1 MRAAWLPCLF
11 ILACTACVMDEEGIG
26 GNDTLPADRETRV
39 NFSIV
44 VPSQVQTRAT
54 PGLPDEGAVES
65 VYLLLFENIGGV
77 RTYRHRISAENLS
90 SVSNTQK
97 TFHASLPVGV
107 YDIAVLA
114 NAPAIIAGSGVAFG
128 DTKEQALDALAE
140 TNPGKWNGVYIPM
153 WGRIDN
159 QTIGEGTNFTGTNAI
174 PMIRM
179 MAKVELS
186 VTPEAAGA
194 NESNFKLADIRLYNY
209 SSRGALVPDL
219 TAWPADNRATRP
231 TEPAGGYAPMRYPDN
246 EPLVFN
252 SQVFYTYEAPAGGKG
267 AAMASNTC
275 LIIGGSYQGGA
286 TTYYRVDFVDKSP
299 SDAFLPLLRNHHYLV
314 TIIDVVGDGYP
325 TPQLAFET
333 ASSNMHTSVVGW
345 NNGGLEDVADNQ
357 PYALD
362 VSQSEFIFT
371 NDPQTALAQTNKLT
385 IRTDVPGGW
394 VIEKI
399 TDQTEQANT
408 ATWLTASE
416 TAHALNTPKE
426 ISLIAA
432 ANKTG
437 AERTAYVYVRAGE
450 LSYRVTVV
458 QKEILD
464 VWFTNIYGQRINE
477 VVFPLY
483 GSYHEVFNVNWT
495 PASATVKVGNTA
507 AGSKDAAGNP
517 LPFPSSVLPANGSS
531 LSNSLGVVTYDP
543 VSSNYTGSDQMTH
556 LATRLDF
563 TISKGSEI
571 VTRSFFVHQYNTSAE
586 LVIPS
591 FFLPD
596 GGVKAIGVRSHIGW
610 EVIDVIDPDNIVAN
624 KSEVIGKEGGGNTTA
639 EGEELA
645 FRIAKRMNASSSSA
659 LSAVIVIRDAQ
670 GKTYNAV
677 IKAIS
682 AYEVDNLLVWPVDMP
697 VGRNW
702 YQLADVP
709 NGTNVADVPPL
720 GPRNST
726 VDPLS
731 CAALDDSDKDLWRL
745 PTRSEIEKI
754 FVYFRNNGGYA
765 GYGMQDVD
773 CGGTGISA
781 MTRGYWTA
789 ESLQS
794 NPYTMAYFTGYSAAF
809 QKVASGAVPKTTG
822 ATYVGT
828 DKSWNVHAR
837 CVRTK

>member
-1 MRAAWLPCLF
+1 
-11 ILACTACVMDEEGIG
+11 MDEEAIG
-26 GNDTLPADRETRV
+26 GGNGTLPADREMRV

-54 PGLPDEGAVES
+54 PGLPDEGSVDR
-65 VYLLLFENIGGV
+65 VYLLLFENIAGV
-77 RTYRHRISAENLS
+77 STYRHKISAENLS

-97 TFHASLPVGV
+97 TFNASLPVGV

-114 NAPAIIAGSGVAFG
+114 NASEIIGGSGIAFG
-128 DTKEQALDALAE
+128 DAKEQALNALAE
-140 TNPGKWNGVYIPM
+140 TNPGKWSGANIPM

-159 QTIGEGTNFTGTNAI
+159 QTIDESTSFTGANSI

-219 TAWPADNRATRP
+219 TAWPADNKATRP
-231 TEPAGGYAPMRYPDN
+231 SEPAGGYAPMRYPDK
-246 EPLVFN
+246 EPLVFDT
-252 SQVFYTYEAPAGGKG
+252 QVFYTYEAPAGGKG

-275 LIIGGSYQGGA
+275 LIIGGSYRGGA
-286 TTYYRVDFVDKSP
+286 TTYYRIDFVDKSP

-314 TIIDVVGDGYP
+314 TVIDVVGDGYP

-345 NNGGLEDVADNQ
+345 NNGGLEDVVDNQ

-362 VSQSEFIFT
+362 VSQSEFFFT
-371 NDPQTALAQTNKLT
+371 NDAQTALAQTNKLT
-385 IRTDVPGGW
+385 IETSVPGGW

-399 TDQTEQANT
+399 ADQTGQAT

-416 TAHALNTPKE
+416 TAHALNSPKE
-426 ISLIAA
+426 ISLLAT

-458 QKEILD
+458 QKELLD
-464 VWFTNIYGQRINE
+464 VWFTNIHGQRINE

-483 GSYHEVFNVNWT
+483 GSHHEAFNVNWT
-495 PASATVKVGNTA
+495 PASATVTVANTA
-507 AGSKDAAGNP
+507 AGSKDANGNP
-517 LPFPSSVLPANGSS
+517 RPFPGTVLPANGSK
-531 LSNSLGVVTYDP
+531 LSNSLGIVTYDP

-571 VTRSFFVHQYNTSAE
+571 LTRTFFVRQYNTSVE
-586 LVIPS
+586 FVIPS
-591 FFLPD
+591 FFLLD
-596 GGVKAIGVRSHIGW
+596 GGEKAIGVRSHIAW
-610 EVIDVIDPDNIVAN
+610 EVVDVIDPDHIIAN
-624 KSEVIGKEGGGNTTA
+624 KSEVIGKEGGGNTSA
-639 EGEELA
+639 EGENLT
-645 FRIAKRMNASSSSA
+645 FRIAKRMNASNSSA
-659 LSAVIVIRDAQ
+659 LSAIIVICDVQ
-670 GKTYNAV
+670 GKTYNAE

-682 AYEVDNLLVWPVDMP
+682 TYEVDNLLVWPVDMP

-709 NGTNVADVPPL
+709 SGTNKADIPPL

-731 CAALDDSDKDLWRL
+731 CAALDDSDKNLWRL
-745 PTRSEIEKI
+745 PTKSEIEKI

-765 GYGMQDVD
+765 SYGMQDVD
-773 CGGTGISA
+773 CTGGSGISY

-789 ESLQS
+789 ESLLA
-794 NPYTMAYFTGYSAAF
+794 NPYTMAYFAGYSTSS
-809 QKVASGAVPKTTG
+809 QKLASGAVPKTTE
-822 ATYVGT
+822 ATYVVSNQ
-828 DKSWNVHAR
+828 SWEVHAR